1 VALNKPLSEGTRPF
15 KMHRSVIIYQPS
27 SGARTPKSL
36 PSPDPPT
43 SVTET
48 QRQGVWGR
56 TELTLYRIILLN
68 HSAFSCPSCF
78 LPSIKSYF
86 HVNSAG
92 RSVHT
97 VWLAVVYLCCLLHL
111 LRYLYIVALIPS
123 RCAPRP
129 CPATMPTSE
138 ARSHQPTCFCPP
150 MSFRPPPTCV
160 SAAARPLR
168 TVAAC

>member
-1 VALNKPLSEGTRPF
+1 MALNKPLGEGTRPF

-68 HSAFSCPSCF
+68 HSAFSCPS
-78 LPSIKSYF
+78 LT
-86 HVNSAG
+86 VNKELLSPKPRDSPPCVQRLQRLG
-92 RSVHT
+92 
-97 VWLAVVYLCCLLHL
+97 LA
-111 LRYLYIVALIPS
+111 R
-123 RCAPRP
+123 
-129 CPATMPTSE
+129 
-138 ARSHQPTCFCPP
+138 
-150 MSFRPPPTCV
+150 
-160 SAAARPLR
+160 
-168 TVAAC
+168 

>member
-1 VALNKPLSEGTRPF
+1 MALNKPLSEGTRPF

-56 TELTLYRIILLN
+56 TELTLYRILLLN

-86 HVNSAG
+86 HKSIN
-92 RSVHT
+92 R
-97 VWLAVVYLCCLLHL
+97 
-111 LRYLYIVALIPS
+111 
-123 RCAPRP
+123 
-129 CPATMPTSE
+129 
-138 ARSHQPTCFCPP
+138 Q
-150 MSFRPPPTCV
+150 
-160 SAAARPLR
+160 
-168 TVAAC
+168 